1 MAQQEGLRADFRTS
15 MKMPGA
21 EYAIVEDAKVRDYLL
36 STEHPIGRFKA
47 VFFGALGYTRAGW
60 KRLRFDLL
68 QIAQSQEAALGQAS
82 QFGQK
87 YEVSGTL
94 RGPSGR
100 SAGVMTVWIIL
111 RSEDTPRL
119 VTAFPDEAP

>member
-1 MAQQEGLRADFRTS
+1 
-15 MKMPGA
+15 MKMPGSEHA
-21 EYAIVEDAKVRDYLL
+21 LIEEAKIRDYLL

-47 VFFGALGYTRAGW
+47 VFFGALGYTRIGW

-68 QIAQSQEAALGQAS
+68 QIARSQEAALGQAS
-82 QFGQK
+82 EFGQK

-94 RGPSGR
+94 QGPSGR
-100 SAGVMTVWIIL
+100 RAQVMTVWIIL
-111 RSEDTPRL
+111 RSEVTPRL